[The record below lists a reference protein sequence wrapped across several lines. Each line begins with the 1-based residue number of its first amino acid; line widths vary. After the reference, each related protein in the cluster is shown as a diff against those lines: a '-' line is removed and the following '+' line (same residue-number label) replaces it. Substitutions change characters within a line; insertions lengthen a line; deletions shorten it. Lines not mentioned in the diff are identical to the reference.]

1 MQGGR
6 QLTHTKDKQPSDGV
20 LRGEPSWVKL
30 WWRQWGD
37 ETDTAVVVVVL
48 VEVEAKIVAVVLVTD
63 YAAKILHCR
72 NTGGKPLAAVIVL
85 VLRGKQEKEVQH

>member
-1 MQGGR
+1 M
-6 QLTHTKDKQPSDGV
+6 
-20 LRGEPSWVKL
+20 
-30 WWRQWGD
+30 
-37 ETDTAVVVVVL
+37 VVVL